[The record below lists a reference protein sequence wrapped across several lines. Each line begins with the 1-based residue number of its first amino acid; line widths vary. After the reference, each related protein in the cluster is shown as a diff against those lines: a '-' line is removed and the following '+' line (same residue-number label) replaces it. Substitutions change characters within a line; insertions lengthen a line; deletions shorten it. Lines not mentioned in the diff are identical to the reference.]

1 MGKIKMNI
9 ILLSGGSGK
18 RLWPLSNDTRSKQFL
33 KLLKNDQGDF
43 ESMVQR
49 VYRQIQKANIEANI
63 VVATGLSQVDSIKN
77 QLGNKIDI
85 IIEPERRDT
94 FPAIA
99 LSCVYLALEK
109 KVDLDE
115 VVVVLPVDPYTD
127 IEYFK
132 TLPYMENAV
141 KNGVADLVLMGIKPT
156 YPSTKYGYI
165 VPAKGEITC
174 LSQDKGINSKE
185 IMIHRVERFIEKPT
199 QEIAEQLIL
208 DDAVWNGG
216 VFAFKL
222 RYLMEIVKK
231 YIDSTDINPITFCE
245 IQSNY
250 HIFKKTSF
258 DYEVVEQVASI
269 AMIPYDGC
277 WKDLG
282 TWNTLTEEME
292 EGCMGRVMVGED
304 SINTSVI
311 NELSIP
317 IVALGVKDL
326 VVVASPDGILIS
338 DKQKSSY
345 LKSYVDSM
353 NDRPMYEES
362 QWGDYKALDYIQY
375 TDGIKSLTKHLTIK
389 AGQYLNYLS
398 HHIRDEI
405 WTIVDGTGEIVIDG
419 LLKKVSRG
427 DVVYIARGQR
437 HTIKAYTNGDIHCIE
452 VQIGSEL
459 VENDIEKFEWQ
470 W

>member
-1 MGKIKMNI
+1 MGVNMNI

-49 VYRQIQKANIEANI
+49 VYRQILKAEIDANI
-63 VVATGLSQVDSIKN
+63 VVATGASQVDSIKS
-77 QLGNKIDI
+77 QLGSSVDI

-99 LSCVYLALEK
+99 LSCAYLALEK
-109 KVDLDE
+109 KVDLNE
-115 VVVVLPVDPYTD
+115 VVVVLPVDPFTD

-132 TLPYMENAV
+132 TLTFMEDAV
-141 KNGVADLVLMGIKPT
+141 KNDVANLVLMGIKPT

-174 LSQDKGINSKE
+174 LSRDQGINSKE
-185 IMIHRVERFIEKPT
+185 ILIHKVERFIEKPM
-199 QEIAEQLIL
+199 EAIAKQLIL
-208 DDAVWNGG
+208 DDAAWNGG

-222 RYLMEIVKK
+222 RYMMEIVNK
-231 YIDSTDINPITFCE
+231 YIDAADINLSTFCE

-250 HIFKKTSF
+250 NIFKKTSF
-258 DYEVVEQVASI
+258 DYEVVEQTASI
-269 AMIPYDGC
+269 AMIFYDGC

-292 EGCMGRVMVGED
+292 EGCIGRVMVSED
-304 SINTSVI
+304 SKNTSVI

-317 IVALGVKDL
+317 ILALGVKDL
-326 VVVASPDGILIS
+326 VVVACLDGILIS

-353 NDRPMYEES
+353 NDKPLYEEN

-375 TDGIKSLTKHLTIK
+375 NDGMKSLTKHLTIK
-389 AGQYLNYLS
+389 AGQYISYLS
-398 HHIRDEI
+398 HHIRDEV

-419 LLKKVSRG
+419 LLRNVSRG
-427 DVVYIARGQR
+427 DAVYITRGQR
-437 HTIKAYTNGDIHCIE
+437 HAIKAYASGDLHCIE
-452 VQIGSEL
+452 VQIGLEL
-459 VENDIEKFEWQ
+459 FENDIEKFEWQ